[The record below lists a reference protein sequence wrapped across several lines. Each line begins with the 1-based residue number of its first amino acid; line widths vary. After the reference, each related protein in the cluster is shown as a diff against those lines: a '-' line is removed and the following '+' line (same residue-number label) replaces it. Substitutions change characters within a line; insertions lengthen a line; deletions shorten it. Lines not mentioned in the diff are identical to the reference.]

1 MIDFDTHIK
10 SLQEK
15 LQLLL
20 KNQQQLQRDNQRLT
34 ADLEKATSLV
44 TQKEQLLHSLQQ
56 QLDGLQVGA
65 AAGYST
71 AEKAALEKR
80 INSYL
85 KEIDHCLTLLK

>member
-1 MIDFDTHIK
+1 MVEFEIHIK

-20 KNQQQLQRDNQRLT
+20 KSQQQLLRENQRLT
-34 ADLEKATSLV
+34 ADLEKAMSIV
-44 TQKEQLLHSLQQ
+44 DQKEALLRNLQQ
-56 QLDGLQVGA
+56 QLDGLGVSSA
-65 AAGYST
+65 SGYSDQ
-71 AEKAALEKR
+71 EKSALEKR

>member
-1 MIDFDTHIK
+1 MLEFETHIK

-20 KNQQQLQRDNQRLT
+20 KNQQHLLRENQRLT
-34 ADLEKATSLV
+34 ADLEKATGMV
-44 TQKEQLLHSLQQ
+44 HQKEAVLRNLQQ
-56 QLDGLQVGA
+56 QLDGLGA
-65 AAGYST
+65 SSASGYSDQ
-71 AEKAALEKR
+71 EKAALEKR

>member
-1 MIDFDTHIK
+1 MLEFEKHIK

-20 KNQQQLQRDNQRLT
+20 KNQQHLLRENQRLT
-34 ADLEKATSLV
+34 ADLEKATGMV
-44 TQKEQLLHSLQQ
+44 HQKEEVLRNLQQ
-56 QLDGLQVGA
+56 QLDGLGVSSA
-65 AAGYST
+65 SGYSGQ
-71 AEKAALEKR
+71 EKAALEKR